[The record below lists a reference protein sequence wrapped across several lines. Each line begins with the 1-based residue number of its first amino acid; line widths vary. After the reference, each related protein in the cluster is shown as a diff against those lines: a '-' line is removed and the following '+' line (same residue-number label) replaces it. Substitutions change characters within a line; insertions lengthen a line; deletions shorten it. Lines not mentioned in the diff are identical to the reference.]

1 MPVDGFAV
9 LLADK
14 PLHRLACVLHA
25 IGVIVDLADTGVD
38 GLGIVGI
45 GDACAAMHDE
55 RGLGELPDLSEDVEV
70 QTGITLV
77 DSVYRPEGAGED
89 IEAG

>member
-1 MPVDGFAV
+1 
-9 LLADK
+9 
-14 PLHRLACVLHA
+14 
-25 IGVIVDLADTGVD
+25 
-38 GLGIVGI
+38 
-45 GDACAAMHDE
+45 MHDE